1 MCHDLLQCRKW
12 VIGVGSL
19 FVEIHNLY
27 LGYSLCCY
35 EWNYDGLIILIFIY
49 LFAIVMIFFF
59 FFWAWCWGFMVDLFW
74 SSSFVDGSLWGKT
87 SFDILLYYCEAY
99 GELVFE
105 IIYSLRYIRNNYIHF
120 FLCSEFRGRNSFKGG
135 RVVTP

>member
-1 MCHDLLQCRKW
+1 
-12 VIGVGSL
+12 
-19 FVEIHNLY
+19 
-27 LGYSLCCY
+27 
-35 EWNYDGLIILIFIY
+35 
-49 LFAIVMIFFF
+49 MIFFF
-59 FFWAWCWGFMVDLFW
+59 FELGVGALWLIYFEVLL
-74 SSSFVDGSLWGKT
+74 FVDGSLWGKT